1 MPNLIIMAN
10 FIMFLC
16 NRVINNDP
24 NSDNAYFKIR
34 EVKSR
39 LKTNN
44 GKSPAKEL
52 NKLIENAPSNV
63 GINGRGKRFYG
74 DVSQRNKRSKSAR
87 PNFCLNH

>member
-1 MPNLIIMAN
+1 MPSLIIMAN

-24 NSDNAYFKIR
+24 NADNAYFKIR

-44 GKSPAKEL
+44 
-52 NKLIENAPSNV
+52 
-63 GINGRGKRFYG
+63 
-74 DVSQRNKRSKSAR
+74 
-87 PNFCLNH
+87 